1 MPLAWAIV
9 VIALWLAV
17 ICLAV
22 VVLGVLRQVTAH
34 LQSAPRRPQVRMGP
48 KPGTPV
54 PGFTGHD
61 TGGMPFTGAQ
71 LRGQPSVLLFLSS
84 GCGPCQKLAGEMRG
98 AGPGELPGGL
108 TVVTDPGG
116 AEALQL
122 PAGLRVVVDPARDIA
137 DVLEVPGRPFAIAV
151 AGDGTI
157 RATRVPNTLAEL
169 SMLAGRVMSAVP

>member
-9 VIALWLAV
+9 IIVLWLAV
-17 ICLAV
+17 ACLAV
-22 VVLGVLRQVTAH
+22 VMLGVLRQVTAQ
-34 LQSAPRRPQVRMGP
+34 LQRPPQRRVRMGP
-48 KPGTPV
+48 TPGTPV

-61 TGGMPFTGAQ
+61 TGGMPFTDAQ
-71 LRGQPSVLLFLSS
+71 LRGQPNVLLFLSS

-98 AGPGELPGGL
+98 AGPDELPGSL

-122 PAGLRVVVDPARDIA
+122 PAGLRVVLDPARDIA

-151 AGDGTI
+151 AEDGII

-169 SMLAGRVMSAVP
+169 SMLAGRVVSAVP